1 MKNVTLTP
9 RAATAILLASL
20 ALNLFLLTWAGV
32 GLFKQETR
40 RPWLSLESVEERYAA
55 RLSGNDAAAFRRALE
70 AHRAELSARIE
81 ASRNSRATVRQA
93 LQAEPFERARL
104 EAAFADSRQAM
115 TAFQQ
120 ALQSLLL
127 DAAGELSADGR
138 RRLSEHAQHSESKA
152 AQPTPADAARH
163 EPSER

>member
-1 MKNVTLTP
+1 MKNITLTP
-9 RAATAILLASL
+9 RVATAILLASL
-20 ALNLFLLTWAGV
+20 ALNLFLLTWVGV
-32 GLFKQETR
+32 GLFKKETR

-55 RLSGNDAAAFRRALE
+55 RLNGNDAAAFRRALA

-81 ASRNSRATVRQA
+81 ASRSSRATVRQA

-104 EAAFADSRQAM
+104 DAAFADSRQAM
-115 TAFQQ
+115 AAFQQ

-127 DAAGELSADGR
+127 DTAGELSADGR
-138 RRLSEHAQHSESKA
+138 RRLSEHSPRSGSDT
-152 AQPTPADAARH
+152 AQPTPADTARH